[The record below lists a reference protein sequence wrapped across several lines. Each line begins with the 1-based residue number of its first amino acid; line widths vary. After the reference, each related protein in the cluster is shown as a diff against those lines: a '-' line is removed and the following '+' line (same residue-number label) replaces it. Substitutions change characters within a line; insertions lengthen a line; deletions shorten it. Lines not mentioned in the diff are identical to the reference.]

1 MFFQHYCCNNVGQ
14 KRIIVVVLFLLP
26 LLLFGKTWK
35 LDRSGLL
42 CWWWR
47 LVERPKVSSAHISPC
62 HLVHSS
68 AIMSGKSATLAE
80 SKSSRFHRRGR
91 RPGAPC
97 WSPNVR
103 RSCLEP
109 RTDRGG
115 RPHLGRPWQCGY
127 RGKCGSVVVWLPA
140 ATSTLAAS
148 GHKQER
154 TSLAPSQATA
164 LASRAGATK
173 LAETRRLPS
182 FERLIQRT
190 EHEAWTSLKRRS
202 DVH

>member
-1 MFFQHYCCNNVGQ
+1 MWREHLVVAIVVIVIVFFWDDLFFFFQHYCCDNVGQ

-26 LLLFGKTWK
+26 LLLFGQTWK

-62 HLVHSS
+62 HLVHS

-97 WSPNVR
+97 LAGAPPNVR

-115 RPHLGRPWQCGY
+115 RPHLGRPWQ
-127 RGKCGSVVVWLPA
+127 RGSVAVW
-140 ATSTLAAS
+140 
-148 GHKQER
+148 
-154 TSLAPSQATA
+154 
-164 LASRAGATK
+164 
-173 LAETRRLPS
+173 
-182 FERLIQRT
+182 
-190 EHEAWTSLKRRS
+190 
-202 DVH
+202 

>member
-1 MFFQHYCCNNVGQ
+1 M
-14 KRIIVVVLFLLP
+14 
-26 LLLFGKTWK
+26 
-35 LDRSGLL
+35 

-47 LVERPKVSSAHISPC
+47 LVERPQVSAPTSALATWST
-62 HLVHSS
+62 SS

-97 WSPNVR
+97 LLEPPNVR
-103 RSCLEP
+103 RSCPEP

-154 TSLAPSQATA
+154 TSLAPSQATV